1 MDVKTAEKN
10 LELAI
15 SEYLKTLNDN
25 NTPKKSKTI
34 VVNMIGGPGVGK
46 SIITSDIFS
55 SLKKKF
61 ISCDI
66 SHEYIKRK
74 LREKA
79 IKVTQDQIYI
89 FGKQQFQ
96 LFGMIDD
103 VAVVVTD
110 SPILL
115 SAIYPIESDSKCP
128 LLKGL
133 ILKEFNSYNNITYFI
148 ERPENVPYETE
159 GRYQDLEGAKKVD
172 TKVVEFLNE
181 NNIRYKTVKGI
192 GDDTLDV
199 VVKDVISKL
208 AEENGSGK

>member
-1 MDVKTAEKN
+1 MDVKTAEQN

-15 SEYLKTLNDN
+15 AEYLKTLKDSNI
-25 NTPKKSKTI
+25 PKKSKTI
-34 VVNMIGGPGVGK
+34 VINMIGGPGVGK

-66 SHEYIKRK
+66 SYEYIKRK

-103 VAVVVTD
+103 VAVIVTD

-115 SAIYPIESDSKCP
+115 SAIYLIDSDSKCP

-133 ILKEFNSYNNITYFI
+133 ILKEFSTYNNITYYI

-159 GRYQDLEGAKKVD
+159 GRYQDLEGAKEVD
-172 TKVVEFLNE
+172 KKVVSFLEE
-181 NNIRYKTVKGI
+181 NNIEYSKVNGI
-192 GDDTLDV
+192 GDDTLDLI
-199 VVKDVISKL
+199 VKDVIKKL
-208 AEENGSGK
+208 KEENGSGK

>member
-1 MDVKTAEKN
+1 MEVKIAEQN
-10 LELAI
+10 LELSIA
-15 SEYLKTLNDN
+15 EYLKALKDSNF
-25 NTPKKSKTI
+25 PKKSKTI

-61 ISCDI
+61 VSCDI

-79 IKVTQDQIYI
+79 IKVVQDQIYI

-115 SAIYPIESDSKCP
+115 SAIYPIDSDSKCP

-133 ILKEFNSYNNITYFI
+133 ILKEFFSYNNITYYI
-148 ERPENVPYETE
+148 ERPDNVPYETE

-172 TKVVEFLNE
+172 KKVISFLEE
-181 NNIRYKTVKGI
+181 NKIEYSTVKGI
-192 GDDTLDV
+192 GDDTLEIV
-199 VVKDVISKL
+199 VRDVIKKL
-208 AEENGSGK
+208 EEDGSGK